1 MTKQNYAEL
10 QVLQDK
16 YGETGLTILAFPCN
30 DFKHQEPG
38 TNEDIMRFAKKKG
51 ASFPI
56 FGKLDC
62 ENGDITHPLYQFLKK
77 SISKESSPIKLKWNF
92 HKFLCD
98 GDGVPIKDFGPR
110 TSPLAIENDILQLLH

>member
-1 MTKQNYAEL
+1 MIDIQSSLELIIKGLNTLLVFNLLLLNLITIDFNNIMTHTK
-10 QVLQDK
+10 
-16 YGETGLTILAFPCN
+16 
-30 DFKHQEPG
+30 G

-77 SISKESSPIKLKWNF
+77 SISK
-92 HKFLCD
+92 
-98 GDGVPIKDFGPR
+98 V
-110 TSPLAIENDILQLLH
+110 LADLLN